1 MKASHLTDIK
11 LLRWELISTLTG
23 GLSIAIGLR
32 NEKEPDN
39 IPAVL
44 STADI
49 QIKIFLLR
57 QIKRT
62 FLTKIPFINLNFR

>member
-39 IPAVL
+39 YDYPSCPQHSEYSNQNISPKAKLKDL
-44 STADI
+44 S
-49 QIKIFLLR
+49 
-57 QIKRT
+57 
-62 FLTKIPFINLNFR
+62 

>member
-1 MKASHLTDIK
+1 MKASHLTDVK
-11 LLRWELISTLTG
+11 LLRCTG

-49 QIKIFLLR
+49 QIKILLLR